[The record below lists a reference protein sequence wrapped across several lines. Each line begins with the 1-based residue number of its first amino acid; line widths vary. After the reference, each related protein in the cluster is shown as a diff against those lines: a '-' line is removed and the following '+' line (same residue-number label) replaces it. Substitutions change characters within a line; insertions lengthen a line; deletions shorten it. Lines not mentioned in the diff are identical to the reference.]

1 MYVRDPKKREGERNE
16 GHPHAHSPVSSNLYP
31 DNFPVVRLF
40 ACLAVI
46 AIPVS
51 FRDVNVQAFPMKSSR
66 TRITAQKAASCK
78 NENAGTQNY
87 KAAFKDPAKT
97 DFAQLLTNYFSLS
110 QGPSNLIS
118 YSERLSYKSIPF
130 PIFLNH
136 TPEGL
141 LDSQQINMRSYWQ
154 NQVRANL

>member
-1 MYVRDPKKREGERNE
+1 MSANL
-16 GHPHAHSPVSSNLYP
+16 HTHSPVSSNLYP
-31 DNFPVVRLF
+31 DNFPVVWLF
-40 ACLAVI
+40 ACLTVI

-51 FRDVNVQAFPMKSSR
+51 FRDINVQAFPMKSSR
-66 TRITAQKAASCK
+66 TRITAQKAASYK
-78 NENAGTQNY
+78 NKNSVTQNY
-87 KAAFKDPAKT
+87 KVAYKDPAKT
-97 DFAQLLTNYFSLS
+97 NFAQFLTNYFSLS

-130 PIFLNH
+130 PIFMKH